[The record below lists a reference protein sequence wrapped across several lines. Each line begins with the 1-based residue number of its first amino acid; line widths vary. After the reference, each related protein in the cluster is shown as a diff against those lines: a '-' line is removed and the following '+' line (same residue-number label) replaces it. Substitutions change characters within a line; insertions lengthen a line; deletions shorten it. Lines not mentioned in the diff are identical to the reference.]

1 MKNFTRREFVKTGL
15 AGVSAVSA
23 GFAFSC
29 AAAGVEKI
37 DKVVLGDTGLE
48 VSRLALGTGFH
59 GGGRSSQLTRAGID
73 QFLKIARHAYERGI
87 TFLDTADSYG
97 THTFARE
104 LFKEIPREKFQVLTK
119 IWTTDNDWNKVVPAN
134 ETLDRFKKELGTD
147 HFDIVL
153 LHCMRNGNWITEKE
167 SLRDQLSEAKQKG
180 EVKKIGVSC
189 HNIDA
194 LRVAAT
200 DPWVD
205 IILARINP
213 QQLSMDGTPEE
224 IMQILNTAKNN
235 GKGIIGMK
243 IYGAGKIKD
252 VEHRR
257 ESLNFALKS
266 ENIHAITIG
275 MDRIEH
281 LDDTVDRIVAINNG
295 LKG

>member
-1 MKNFTRREFVKTGL
+1 
-15 AGVSAVSA
+15 
-23 GFAFSC
+23 
-29 AAAGVEKI
+29 
-37 DKVVLGDTGLE
+37 
-48 VSRLALGTGFH
+48 
-59 GGGRSSQLTRAGID
+59 
-73 QFLKIARHAYERGI
+73 ARHAYERGI

-104 LFKEIPREKFQVLTK
+104 LFKEIPRDKFQVLTK